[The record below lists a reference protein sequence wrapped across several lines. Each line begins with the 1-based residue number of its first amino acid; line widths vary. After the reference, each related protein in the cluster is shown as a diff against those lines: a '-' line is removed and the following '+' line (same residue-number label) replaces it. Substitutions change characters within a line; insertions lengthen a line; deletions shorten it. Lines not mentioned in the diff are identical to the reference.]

1 MLCLDSVQKAIAKL
15 DAEVIV
21 VDNNSQDESAAMVSE
36 NFPEVKLIENSVN
49 SGFSKGNNLGVAQAK
64 GKYICLLNPDT
75 VVGEQCFKNFLTYA
89 RLSKDLGALGPRLI
103 DGLGEF
109 LPESKRNV
117 PVPLIAFKKI
127 IGIKKGYYSPVHFAK
142 HGEVEVLVGAFMF
155 MRKDRYLE
163 VGGLDEDYF
172 MYGEDIDLSYKFL
185 KAGYQNYYLGTERVL
200 HFKGE
205 SSPKDEVYRQR
216 FFGAMHIFYQKH
228 FKNSLAWLVKPT
240 LKLAGFLY
248 GLKPDSKEK
257 KSTIKQVLLIGATP
271 GLQREMGKK
280 FDIPIHAADK
290 KLVMKKA
297 FGYSLFVLNAE
308 KLTYEEILYLMNT
321 QKNKYNNFRIKP
333 TGFSFVLGSDSS
345 TTQGQMIKF

>member
-1 MLCLDSVQKAIAKL
+1 MLCLDSVQKAIANL

-21 VDNNSQDESAAMVSE
+21 VDNNSQDESATMVRE
-36 NFPEVKLIENSVN
+36 NFPEVKLIENPVN

-89 RLSKDLGALGPRLI
+89 RFHKDVGAMGPRLI

-117 PVPLIAFKKI
+117 PVPFIAFKKI
-127 IGIKKGYYSPVHFAK
+127 IGIKKGYYSLVHFAK
-142 HGEVEVLVGAFMF
+142 HGEIEVLVGAFMM

-205 SSPKDEVYRQR
+205 SSPKDEVYRER

-240 LKLAGFLY
+240 LGLAGFLY
-248 GLKPDSKEK
+248 GIKPSGNQK
-257 KSTIKQVLLIGATP
+257 KSSIKQVLLVGITP
-271 GLQREMGKK
+271 SLQKRITQF
-280 FDIPIHAADK
+280 FDEPVHVADR
-290 KLVMKKA
+290 KLVLKKA
-297 FGYSLFVLNAE
+297 FSKSLFILNAE
-308 KLTYEEILYLMNT
+308 EMSYQEIIYLMNS
-321 QKNKYNNFRIKP
+321 QKNKYNTFRIKP
-333 TGFSFVLGSDSS
+333 RGFSFVLGSDSS
-345 TTQGQMIKF
+345 TAQGQMLKF